1 MELDFK
7 TIKALSSPT
16 RIKILRLVLQGDYSP
31 TEISSE
37 IGRSKSTV
45 ASHLEHLQDA
55 ELVEKDSEEG
65 RRRVLYSST
74 RKAET
79 IVQGKERKVKFSIAS
94 SAITGL
100 SGIGLIATEL
110 IPRPA
115 QSSGG
120 GQIGTMTA
128 ESTRTA
134 SESAFSWLP
143 DPIMYVGLFL
153 IVVSLG
159 LISYGLAMKR
169 LGEE

>member
-100 SGIGLIATEL
+100 AGLGLIASQKL
-110 IPRPA
+110 PVSS
-115 QSSGG
+115 SSGSESG
-120 GQIGTMTA
+120 TIGTMEA
-128 ESTRTA
+128 TRTA
-134 SESAFSWLP
+134 SETGITWLP
-143 DPIMYVGLFL
+143 DSVMYIGIFL
-153 IVVSLG
+153 IVVSLV

-169 LGEE
+169 LGE